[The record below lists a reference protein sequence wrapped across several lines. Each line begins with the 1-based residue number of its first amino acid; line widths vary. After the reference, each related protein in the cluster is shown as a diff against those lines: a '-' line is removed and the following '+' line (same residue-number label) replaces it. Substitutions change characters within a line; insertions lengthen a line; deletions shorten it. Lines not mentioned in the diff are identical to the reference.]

1 MDVPTFLEALTPGE
15 HDLLRRTSRTRTLA
29 RKEIVCF
36 EGDLRAHPSVVLDG
50 FIRLDRTARDGTRA
64 VLGLRGPGDLM
75 GELPLLD
82 GGPQPA
88 EANALTGAQILI
100 VQPAAFEQLLA
111 RNPIACLSVAAGMA
125 QQLRWCYEACGDGIN
140 GVARARIAGRI
151 LDVADVMG
159 QVRDGA
165 IEMGA
170 PITQADLAGMAG
182 VCRESATRVIGD
194 LRRAGAITY
203 SGRRLRILRPDVL
216 EKIKCAGR
224 GAGSCRS
231 RHAGAS
237 RRSPAPPAA

>member
-15 HDLLRRTSRTRTLA
+15 RELLRRRSRVRTLA

-36 EGDLRAHPSVVLDG
+36 EGDPRAHPSVVLDG
-50 FIRLDRTARDGTRA
+50 YIRLDRTARDGTRA

-75 GELPLLD
+75 GEMPILD

-88 EANALTGAQILI
+88 EANALTGAEILI
-100 VQPAAFEQLLA
+100 VPPAVFEQLLA
-111 RNPIACLSVAAGMA
+111 LNPIACLAVAAGMA
-125 QQLRWCYEACGDGIN
+125 QQLRWSYEACGDGIN

-159 QVRDGA
+159 RVRDGA

-194 LRRAGAITY
+194 LRRAGAIAY
-203 SGRRLRILRPDVL
+203 SGRRLRILRPDLL

-231 RHAGAS
+231 RRVGAS
-237 RRSPAPPAA
+237 PRSPAAPGA